1 VPDPESEI
9 TWGEFVALLVIVTL
23 PERLPV
29 VVGSNVT
36 LKEVDCPAASV
47 SGSAEAVAVNPAPL
61 SLICEMVTLEL
72 PVFATVT
79 LCVALVPV
87 VRLPKLREVGLAV
100 SCRTEDV
107 PVPVSGTTSDELD
120 ELFTNVKLP
129 VTLPAVA
136 GVKPTLKLEE
146 PPAATVSGTVR
157 PVTLKPV
164 PDSVAWVTLR
174 LAVPGFLMVSDC
186 VLATPT
192 ATLPKLTLEGVTE
205 IWGCTPVPLSEIVA
219 GELGALLVIAM
230 LPERLPV
237 AAGSRTTL
245 NVVDCFAARTMGS
258 VKPVTLNPVPL
269 TLI

>member
-1 VPDPESEI
+1 
-9 TWGEFVALLVIVTL
+9 
-23 PERLPV
+23 
-29 VVGSNVT
+29 
-36 LKEVDCPAASV
+36 
-47 SGSAEAVAVNPAPL
+47 
-61 SLICEMVTLEL
+61 
-72 PVFATVT
+72 
-79 LCVALVPV
+79 
-87 VRLPKLREVGLAV
+87 
-100 SCRTEDV
+100 
-107 PVPVSGTTSDELD
+107 
-120 ELFTNVKLP
+120 
-129 VTLPAVA
+129 
-136 GVKPTLKLEE
+136 
-146 PPAATVSGTVR
+146 
-157 PVTLKPV
+157 
-164 PDSVAWVTLR
+164 
-174 LAVPGFLMVSDC
+174 MVSDC